1 MLRDA
6 PGRRRGGTRLPAA
19 RERPHAAFH
28 ELVRLPEKD
37 LDLVE
42 ASLEIARDEY
52 PRLSLRT
59 YLARLDRLAAGAGR
73 VIGKPRSL
81 RVVIER
87 LNRFLFDQEGFRG
100 NTDDYYD
107 PRNSYLHEV
116 LDRQLGLPI
125 SLSILAIGVGER
137 CGLTVMGVGLPGHFI
152 AKSVNEAGDEVL
164 FDPFHGGQ
172 LLDCEGVERLI
183 SAVTGHPFHAHE
195 DSLAATPPGHVAQR
209 MLNNL
214 KATLLKSGHF
224 ARAARVISRLTQLVP
239 SDPTQRRDLGVSLVQ
254 AGECGQAIKHLRAYL
269 EMAPTAD
276 DAAAARQF
284 LREARKQV
292 AKWN

>member
-1 MLRDA
+1 MNLERTLRELACDPFA
-6 PGRRRGGTRLPAA
+6 PVDLAELNLHLAA
-19 RERPHAAFH
+19 
-28 ELVRLPEKD
+28 
-37 LDLVE
+37 
-42 ASLEIARDEY
+42 DEY
-52 PRLSLRT
+52 PDLDIAS
-59 YLARLDRLAAGAGR
+59 YLNTLDELAAEVR
-73 VIGKPRSL
+73 PRL
-81 RVVIER
+81 HGDLER
-87 LNRFLFDQEGFRG
+87 RTSEFCEFLFDECGYAG
-100 NTDDYYD
+100 NTEDYYD
-107 PRNSYLHEV
+107 PRNSYLNEV
-116 LDRQLGLPI
+116 FDRRLGLPI
-125 SLSILAIGVGER
+125 SLSILAMSVGER
-137 CGLTVMGVGLPGHFI
+137 CGLTVVGVGLPGHFI
-152 AKSVNEAGDEVL
+152 AKSVNDAGDEVL

-172 LLDCEGVERLI
+172 LLDYDGVEQLI

-195 DSLAATPPGHVAQR
+195 DSLAATPPGMIAQR

-239 SDPTQRRDLGVSLVQ
+239 SDPTQRRDLGVSLVH
-254 AGECGQAIKHLRAYL
+254 AGECGQAIKHLLAYL